1 MRTIEHIARQWE
13 LMGVSLCTFCEFPL
27 GEEVEVHRC
36 LADQYGCGC
45 GLECSIKED
54 KCGCSQCW
62 G

>member
-13 LMGVSLCTFCEFPL
+13 LLGVTLCNFCEFPL
-27 GEEVEVHRC
+27 MEEESKHQC
-36 LADQYGCGC
+36 LANQDGCGC
-45 GLECSIKED
+45 GEECSLKED

>member
-27 GEEVEVHRC
+27 DEEVEVHCC
-36 LADQYGCGC
+36 LADQNGCGC
-45 GLECSIKED
+45 GLECSIKVN
-54 KCGCSQCW
+54 KCGCIQCW

>member
-13 LMGVSLCTFCEFPL
+13 LLGVDSCSFCEFPL
-27 GEEVEVHRC
+27 MEEGPDHQC
-36 LADQYGCGC
+36 LANQDGCGC
-45 GLECSIKED
+45 GEECSLKED